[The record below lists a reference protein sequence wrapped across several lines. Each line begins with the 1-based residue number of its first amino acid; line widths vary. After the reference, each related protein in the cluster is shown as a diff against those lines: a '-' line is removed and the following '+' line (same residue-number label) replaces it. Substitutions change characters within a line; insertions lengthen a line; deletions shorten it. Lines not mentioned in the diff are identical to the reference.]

1 MVTALEEFQTRNQ
14 REQMKSKQDSSVK
27 FAAEKTR
34 LESEKERIELE
45 KSHVARDQTHLQE
58 EIEQTEGRVPKFHSS
73 KWKFRGH
80 FFNLSTIK

>member
-1 MVTALEEFQTRNQ
+1 MTLKMRMRGEWRTVER
-14 REQMKSKQDSSVK
+14 
-27 FAAEKTR
+27 AEKTR

-80 FFNLSTIK
+80 YLNLAMIK